1 MTVHLV
7 GAGCAGPLWITL
19 EGKRLLERA
28 DAVVYDSLIHPDL
41 LQLTPP
47 GCEFFAA
54 GKRKGRQGMRQ
65 HEINALLVRLGK
77 TGGRTVR
84 LKGGDPFIFGRGGE
98 EAQALESEGIP
109 WTYTPGITAAIGGLG
124 RAGIPP
130 THRGLADS
138 FTLAIGHA
146 EGDGTPR
153 NETWQRLAAATGGTL
168 AVYMGASSWGALS
181 HLLVENGMSAETP
194 CAAVTRG
201 GWGCSGTQRFCLGNG
216 PSSFQSPSI
225 LAAGGTAGL
234 ELSPGRGPIAGL
246 QAGIVRPAPESWE
259 TARFLEELGADGY
272 SLPLLAPEELPFQGE
287 EELLSR
293 ASWVVLTSPRGAALF
308 SRRIDPRR
316 ISGKIAS
323 IGPGTT
329 EALARS
335 GLRADCEARPATSE
349 ALAALLS
356 ERAGSGELVVFFRNE
371 AGSPL
376 PEKAARCAGAHA
388 VNIPAYRMIPSLPPG
403 WESYGDL
410 WDETGLDAVVF
421 GSAALV
427 DAWCRLELTL
437 QEKTVPVAWG
447 SACARAAE
455 RLLGRDILVMKEPT
469 LEGLVDALSEIRK
482 RKKLEE
488 EK

>member
-41 LQLTPP
+41 LQLAPS

-54 GKRKGRQGMRQ
+54 GKRKGRQGMKQ

-138 FTLAIGHA
+138 FTLATGHT

-153 NETWQRLAAATGGTL
+153 NETWQGLAAATGGTTL
-168 AVYMGASSWGALS
+168 AVYMGASSWGTLS
-181 HLLVENGMSAETP
+181 SLLVENGMSPETP

-201 GWGCSGTQRFCLGNG
+201 GWGCSGTQRFSLGNG
-216 PSSFQSPSI
+216 PSTFQSPSI

-234 ELSPGRGPIAGL
+234 ELSPRFGPIAGL

-259 TARFLEELGADGY
+259 TARLLDELGADGY

-287 EELLSR
+287 E
-293 ASWVVLTSPRGAALF
+293 
-308 SRRIDPRR
+308 
-316 ISGKIAS
+316 
-323 IGPGTT
+323 
-329 EALARS
+329 
-335 GLRADCEARPATSE
+335 
-349 ALAALLS
+349 
-356 ERAGSGELVVFFRNE
+356 
-371 AGSPL
+371 
-376 PEKAARCAGAHA
+376 
-388 VNIPAYRMIPSLPPG
+388 
-403 WESYGDL
+403 
-410 WDETGLDAVVF
+410 
-421 GSAALV
+421 
-427 DAWCRLELTL
+427 
-437 QEKTVPVAWG
+437 
-447 SACARAAE
+447 
-455 RLLGRDILVMKEPT
+455 
-469 LEGLVDALSEIRK
+469 
-482 RKKLEE
+482 
-488 EK
+488 